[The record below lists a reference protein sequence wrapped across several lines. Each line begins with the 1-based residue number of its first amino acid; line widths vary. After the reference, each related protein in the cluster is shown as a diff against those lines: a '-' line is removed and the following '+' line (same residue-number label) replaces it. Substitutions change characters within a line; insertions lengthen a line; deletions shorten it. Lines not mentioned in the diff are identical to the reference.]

1 MPTIDSAEKRMRQD
15 EKKRERNKTR
25 KSRVRTAARRFKKAL
40 EEGDLE
46 EAEERLRV
54 AESEYDSAVTK
65 GVVPQN
71 RASRKIGRLK
81 KRFHEAK
88 QEE

>member
-25 KSRVRTAARRFKKAL
+25 KSRVRTAARRFEEAL

-46 EAEERLRV
+46 EAEERLRA
-54 AESEYDSAVTK
+54 AESEYDRAVTK

-81 KRFHEAK
+81 KRLHEAK

>member
-25 KSRVRTAARRFKKAL
+25 KSRVRTAARRFEKAL

-46 EAEERLRV
+46 EAEERLRI
-54 AESEYDSAVTK
+54 AESEYDRAVTK